1 MRMEAAGPDFRLPPM
16 YRHPALSASGAG
28 MAGRCRVVAIPVPLL
43 VLFGAGAIARM
54 SVPFLLAGEVT
65 MTIVKPGFALCVAML
80 AAGTARAGDFSIES
94 AELAGGAFGRAQV
107 SDSFGCHGQN
117 ISPSIRWSGVP
128 EGTQSYLLTMFDAD
142 APTGSGFWHWVV
154 ADIPASAHGIA
165 PGSGNDV
172 AGLPAGA
179 VPMKNDTGHVG
190 YLGPCPPQGD
200 THRYV
205 ITLTALKVAKLPVE
219 PDATPAV
226 VGYTAHY
233 QALAKATMTVR
244 LSR

>member
-1 MRMEAAGPDFRLPPM
+1 MKTFK
-16 YRHPALSASGAG
+16 
-28 MAGRCRVVAIPVPLL
+28 PVC
-43 VLFGAGAIARM
+43 
-54 SVPFLLAGEVT
+54 
-65 MTIVKPGFALCVAML
+65 ALCAVMI

-94 AELAGGAFGRAQV
+94 AELAGAGFGHAQV

-154 ADIPASAHGIA
+154 ADIPASARGIA

-172 AGLPAGA
+172 VRLPTGA
-179 VPMKNDTGHVG
+179 VPMKNDTGHAG
-190 YLGPCPPQGD
+190 YLGPCPSQGE

-219 PDATPAV
+219 RDATPAV
-226 VGYTAHY
+226 VGFTAHY
-233 QALAKATMTVR
+233 QAIAQAAMTVR